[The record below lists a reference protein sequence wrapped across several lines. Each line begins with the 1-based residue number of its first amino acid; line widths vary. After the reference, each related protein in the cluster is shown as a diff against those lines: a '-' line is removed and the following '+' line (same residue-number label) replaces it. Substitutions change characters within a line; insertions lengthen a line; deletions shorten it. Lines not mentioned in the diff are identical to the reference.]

1 MLLLFFPFILSCTY
15 LPTLDVPVLSKY
27 PPSLLRRMTCP
38 ARKDEADWLVE
49 LTGEAGSPYRSIE
62 AGPPVT
68 AAEFQARWR
77 ESDGGKAV
85 HEARHG

>member
-1 MLLLFFPFILSCTY
+1 
-15 LPTLDVPVLSKY
+15 
-27 PPSLLRRMTCP
+27 MTCP

-62 AGPPVT
+62 GGGPVT

-77 ESDGGKAV
+77 ESDGGRAV
-85 HEARHG
+85 REARQRPYLSWQLKGEFSQEGRAPT